1 MPFDRFLV
9 GPINTGLQRDLKP
22 FLIADD
28 AFTLLQNCYV
38 FRGRVRKRFGSIWM
52 GEGSQALTRLRVAL
66 GNNTNAAM
74 NLPNNTT
81 TYTPQL
87 AIGQMF
93 TLSNDFFYVYQLGA
107 GVATY
112 NTNPAVTAV
121 INSTVNPNT
130 VTFTGGALTQVNWY
144 PALPV
149 MGLTQYE
156 INSINNHPSYAF
168 DQEYAYVYTNGWAR
182 SVDNGVPVRPYFNG
196 ANNNYFWMT
205 NWTGITA
212 SSETLFVTNDFL
224 TNTPAPLGT
233 GLGALTDD
241 PIWSFSQANGT
252 NSWTPF
258 SYSPDIIQ
266 NPGVP
271 NLQPITVTRTTT
283 GNNQII
289 ANYVQQCR
297 IILPF
302 KNRLI
307 LLNTIENNANGATAM
322 NGVTPATYVTST
334 NTAFPARCRYSHN
347 GSPFATNAW
356 LEQNQTYNPFAAGV
370 VNADGGGFIDAAT
383 DEQII
388 SAEFIKDRLIVYF
401 ERSTWELAYTGNEIL
416 PFIWQ
421 KLNTELGSQG
431 TFSSVPFDTQ
441 VLVTGNTGIHACN
454 GSNVDRIDQK
464 IPDEIFNDFR
474 TSNNATLRICGIRDY
489 YTELVYWIFQNTDS
503 TEFQN
508 FANQILVY
516 NYKTG
521 SWALFDDCYTTFGFF
536 EQTIDMTWA
545 SSVPISWQNANFAWN
560 DNIVESNKRQILAG
574 TPEGYVVIVAADEGR
589 NAPAMQITNI
599 VADGTGLLTLTIIN
613 HNFTAN
619 PTNYS
624 DTDYILTENIV
635 ADAATMLFMNGTT
648 FPIASVTDANTIVI
662 DTFGGLLAVTY
673 HGGGTGTRISN
684 IQMETKWINPY
695 FNKDRNVYLHKVDF
709 AVTKTDAGAITVD
722 YYPSSSGVSMLNAG
736 ETTGSLL
743 GTSILETSPYAL
755 YPLEMDQEILWHPVY
770 FQTTGESIQLALYFN
785 AQQMINPNV
794 TTCDFQLQAFIL
806 FTSMTSDRL
815 E

>member
-1 MPFDRFLV
+1 MAFDRFLV
-9 GPINTGLQRDLKP
+9 GPINTGLERDLKP

-52 GEGSQALTRLRVAL
+52 GEGNQLLTRLRVQVGTVGAPISPVPGLIFPIGSMFSAGSQVFTVITAGVLQPTL
-66 GNNTNAAM
+66 GADIAT
-74 NLPNNTT
+74 NLPSAGNMTFSTT
-81 TYTPQL
+81 NGAFTIAGTGLAGATP
-87 AIGQMF
+87 I
-93 TLSNDFFYVYQLGA
+93 Y
-107 GVATY
+107 
-112 NTNPAVTAV
+112 
-121 INSTVNPNT
+121 
-130 VTFTGGALTQVNWY
+130 WY

-156 INSINNHPSYAF
+156 IGAINNHPSYAF
-168 DQEYAYVYTNGWAR
+168 DQEFAYVYTNGWSR
-182 SVDNGVPVRPYFNG
+182 SVDAGVPARPLFHG
-196 ANNNYFWMT
+196 ANNNYFWAT
-205 NWTGITA
+205 NWTGITS
-212 SSETLFVTNDFL
+212 SSETLFVTNDYL
-224 TNTPAPLGT
+224 VNVPAPQGT

-241 PIWSFSQANGT
+241 PIWTFSQANGV
-252 NSWTPF
+252 NAWTPF
-258 SYSPDIIQ
+258 SYSPDVVQ
-266 NPGVP
+266 NPA

-322 NGVTPATYVTST
+322 AGVTPATYATST

-356 LEQNQTYNPFAAGV
+356 LEQNQTYNPFATGV

-383 DEQII
+383 DEQIV

-441 VLVTGNTGIHACN
+441 VMVTGNTGIHACN

-464 IPDEIFNDFR
+464 IPYEVFNDFK
-474 TSNNATLRICGIRDY
+474 TSGSATLRICGIRDY
-489 YTELVYWIFQNTDS
+489 YTELVYWIFQNTAV

-508 FANQILVY
+508 FDNQILVY

-521 SWALFDDCYTTFGFF
+521 SWALFDDCYTTFGYF
-536 EQTIDMTWA
+536 EQSIDMTWA
-545 SSVPISWQNANFAWN
+545 SSIPLTWQESNFAWN
-560 DNIVESNKRQILAG
+560 DNIVEANKRQILAG
-574 TPEGYVVIVAADEGR
+574 TPEGYVVIIGADVAR
-589 NAPAMQITNI
+589 NAPAMQITNL
-599 VADGTGLLTLTIIN
+599 VNDGTGIITLTIIN

-624 DTDYILTENIV
+624 NTDYILTENIV

-648 FPIASVTDANTIVI
+648 FPVATVVDANNITIN
-662 DTFGGLLAVTY
+662 TYGALLANTY
-673 HGGGTGTRISN
+673 YGGGTGTRVSN

-695 FNKDRNVYLHKVDF
+695 FNKDRSLYLYKVDF
-709 AVTKTDAGAITVD
+709 SVTRTEAGAITVD
-722 YYPSSSGVSMLNAG
+722 YYPSSSTVSMLDQGAASG
-736 ETTGSLL
+736 ALL
-743 GTSILETSPYAL
+743 GTGVLETSPYAL
-755 YPLEMDQEILWHPVY
+755 YPLEASQEILWHPVY
-770 FQTTGESIQLALYFN
+770 FQTTGESIQLALFFTDE
-785 AQQMINPNV
+785 QMINPNV
-794 TTCDFQLQAFIL
+794 TLCDFQLQAFIL
-806 FTSMTSDRL
+806 YTQPTSQRL